1 MFSSF
6 PVPELDDAV
15 IKLSSLKIMTVASG
29 AVKTFSDLNYLSK
42 SNVLAV
48 FAVTAKRVDN
58 LSCSR

>member
-15 IKLSSLKIMTVASG
+15 IELSLLKITTVASG

-42 SNVLAV
+42 SNV
-48 FAVTAKRVDN
+48 
-58 LSCSR
+58 

>member
-6 PVPELDDAV
+6 PVSELDDVV

-29 AVKTFSDLNYLSK
+29 AVKTFSDLNYPSK
-42 SNVLAV
+42 SNVWAV